1 MKKIKIVESNN
12 QNLDSLRHLNVNQ
25 VEDADLT
32 KLRDYVMS
40 KIKLTDYKD
49 PQIFFET
56 MDWVSSQWVHH
67 GFHEAPK
74 EMTSYDILQKVAE
87 GERFRCVE
95 YAKVTADILNAL
107 GYVTRSLNIKTHDSD
122 YGGVGR
128 AHAVTEVWSNALD
141 KWVLLD
147 P

>member
-1 MKKIKIVESNN
+1 MKKIKIIESNN
-12 QNLDSLRHLNVNQ
+12 LNLDSLRHLNIKPI
-25 VEDADLT
+25 EDANLT

-74 EMTSYDILQKVAE
+74 EMTS
-87 GERFRCVE
+87 
-95 YAKVTADILNAL
+95 
-107 GYVTRSLNIKTHDSD
+107 
-122 YGGVGR
+122 
-128 AHAVTEVWSNALD
+128 
-141 KWVLLD
+141 
-147 P
+147 